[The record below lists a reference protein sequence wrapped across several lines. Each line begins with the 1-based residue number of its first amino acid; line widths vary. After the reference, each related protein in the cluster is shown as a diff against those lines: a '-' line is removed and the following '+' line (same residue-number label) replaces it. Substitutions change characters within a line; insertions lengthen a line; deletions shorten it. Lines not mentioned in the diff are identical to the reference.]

1 MNACMFMFGDI
12 SSALTVFRVERRY
25 TDSRRLFQCIVVDIE
40 SLSFLYVL
48 NEQVD
53 LDELPAQALAQLVG
67 DVSRRHVG
75 GLQQRTRSQV
85 LLR

>member
-1 MNACMFMFGDI
+1 MYTHVSEDI
-12 SSALTVFRVERRY
+12 FSALTVFRVERRY
-25 TDSRRLFQCIVVDIE
+25 ADSRRLFQCVVVDIE
-40 SLSFLYVL
+40 TFSFLYVL